1 LQHGYGIEQSKN
13 VLKVLSTEL
22 VSASF
27 TNPRLRSEGND
38 ENDEIMKNAGQYS
51 RLSGRYLNL

>member
-1 LQHGYGIEQSKN
+1 LQHGYGIEQTKN

-38 ENDEIMKNAGQYS
+38 EKC
-51 RLSGRYLNL
+51 RPV